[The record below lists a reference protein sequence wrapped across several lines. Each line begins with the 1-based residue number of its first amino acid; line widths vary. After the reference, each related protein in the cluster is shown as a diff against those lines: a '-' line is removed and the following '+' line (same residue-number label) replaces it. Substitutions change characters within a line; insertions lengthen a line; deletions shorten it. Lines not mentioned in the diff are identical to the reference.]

1 VQTAL
6 SISPFAAELFD
17 GPPRAGIGLGHG
29 YVLFGD
35 QVLALTRPGGLRMP
49 NGVES
54 ALVVE
59 GGERATVSDGALT
72 TATGSVVADAHW
84 DPQPRP
90 RFSLAVRPRPQVRL
104 DELAGNGPGLTPLGD
119 DILVGYLAAAALAGG
134 DRGELVARA
143 EQAGRRTTALSRTL
157 LRLAARAHLPE
168 AAHRLLVDGDPQPL
182 LGFGS
187 SSGKGIAFGLALF
200 SRTDANEA
208 ARAGVTF
215 RLGESGFVLAI
226 RDAAITTEQAST
238 AVAFDR
244 RDPRHVRALA
254 AI

>member
-54 ALVVE
+54 ELIVE
-59 GGERATVSDGALT
+59 AGERATVGEGALT
-72 TATGSVVADAHW
+72 TVKASVVAGAHW

-90 RFSLAVRPRPQVRL
+90 RFSLAVQPRPQLRL
-104 DELAGNGPGLTPLGD
+104 DNLAGHGPGLTPLGD
-119 DILVGYLAAAALAGG
+119 DILVGYLAAAALADG
-134 DRGELVARA
+134 DRGELVAAA
-143 EQAGRRTTALSRTL
+143 ERAGRRTTALSRTL
-157 LRLAARAHLPE
+157 LRLAARASLPE

-200 SRTDANEA
+200 GPGDADEA
-208 ARAGVTF
+208 ARTDVTVP
-215 RLGESGFVLAI
+215 LGESGFVLAI
-226 RDAAITTEQAST
+226 S
-238 AVAFDR
+238 
-244 RDPRHVRALA
+244 ALA
-254 AI
+254 AV